1 MSPPAGALCLKH
13 STLAQRMAA
22 GKRPFARWYLL
33 LAAPF
38 VGTLWVPF
46 YNAVEPRAGGIP
58 FFYWYQ
64 FVWIFVGAVLT
75 AVVYFATRDGS

>member
-1 MSPPAGALCLKH
+1 MSADRPAPTGEPALRAIAMPAGKPPFSLWYLCL
-13 STLAQRMAA
+13 
-22 GKRPFARWYLL
+22 GV
-33 LAAPF
+33 PF

-46 YNAVEPRAGGIP
+46 YNAVEPRAGGVP